1 MPFSKYA
8 HIIPF
13 FALMTSRP
21 PELPNRPMV
30 TRLIEQGVV
39 GLVAAFIAI
48 YVNDIRQEE
57 QLKFMR
63 EGIINARVEVREMES
78 RIMSELGREHNDR
91 MIYEAKDGRKAIN

>member
-30 TRLIEQGVV
+30 TRLVEQGVV

-63 EGIINARVEVREMES
+63 EGIINARVEVREMEN
-78 RIMSELGREHNDR
+78 RIMSTLDREHNDR
-91 MIYEAKDGRKAIN
+91 MIYEAKEGRKAIN

>member
-1 MPFSKYA
+1 MDFNRYA

-13 FALMTSRP
+13 VALMTSRP

-63 EGIINARVEVREMES
+63 EEIINARVEVREMES

-91 MIYEAKDGRKAIN
+91 MIHESKENRRIPS

>member
-1 MPFSKYA
+1 MDFNRYA

-63 EGIINARVEVREMES
+63 EGIINARVEVREMEI
-78 RIMSELGREHNDR
+78 RIMSALDREHNDR
-91 MIYEAKDGRKAIN
+91 MIYETKENRRILN